1 MKNVVGFVIGIGL
14 FALKAVINP
23 FGTAADLISNVAD
36 VWTEFAGDGAQK
48 GIEKIAEKIKEK
60 RDFNKIAEKFRSE
73 LSAIYEGAEGES
85 LAEKIF
91 RELADAE
98 NAEKGK
104 RIGFKKKPKKGA
116 VMSDLIIKEIF
127 GADLEEY
134 LKDNSATF
142 RNLLSDK
149 QKEAFAAVM
158 REAQKAYLEINFKG
172 LDKEL
177 QIVAEVTANA
187 VAERGEKNA
196 NKAVGELKEFF
207 ISLFSKN
214 GGDTTVGEL
223 VKGAVVRKL
232 QYVEKS
238 CPNCGAYGDRVIHK
252 KDKQGNVYEIS
263 CGVCGNSYFVL
274 RDVADDN
281 AALEN
286 FIKEHGDREEEAR
299 RELYSLYLRKFEETD
314 KILFDV
320 KDAVD
325 GLLNITEQG
334 FETMNTKLDELKNRP
349 ANQYDEIMKLG
360 KSYLDLCEFALAYNW
375 YRDAAKLCPGRAEA
389 FFGMA
394 LAKCEVQ
401 LVYDY
406 NNCRE
411 QPICYKKDIDFSSN
425 AEYKTALKNSA
436 AEQKA
441 YFEKIAD
448 RIDKIVYWLTKYEE
462 EGRKYDC
469 FICTKVSVKRGSDEK
484 TVDCKWIE
492 SNRLCAKLKED
503 NGISTFYSEIDCKD
517 KVGEQY
523 EALVLYALN
532 KAKCMIVVCSD
543 EAYLETPWVK
553 NEYRRFCGIL
563 NRRGIDLGAII
574 IVYNGTPVKLP
585 GLDREGFQD
594 VNRRDDNAFNNLI
607 ASVKKRVNFNWDR
620 KYCLK
625 CERDFPKNFN
635 NCPNCDSSRL
645 VDAKVFYKSRTD
657 KEKAILKAEIE
668 KVKAEKEAELEKERK
683 AREEAEKKALEAEKL
698 RKQYEEQEKRIK
710 ALEAELL
717 KKQPAEVAV
726 AGPLNLDNDGLVDFE
741 IEDGVLI
748 NYSGK
753 AEHVVIPAGVT
764 SIGAWAFKEC
774 SSLKSIEI
782 PKSVTSIGYATFL
795 GCSSLKSIEIPKS
808 ITSIGACAFKD
819 CSSLEKII
827 IPKSVIDM
835 GENAFDGCP
844 DNLVIYCEAE
854 SQPEDW
860 AEDWLGDCEAQ
871 VVWGYKSEREDNPEY
886 CRAEKVQASNALLT
900 LQSDEFNINNGVLI
914 EYKGKKENVV
924 IPEGVVEIGR
934 DAFMWCGSLVK
945 IEIPAGVT
953 KIGDGAFTFC
963 GALKSVKIPQS
974 VTAIGLHPFY
984 ACNSL
989 ESIAVETGNKVYSVS
1004 GNCLIETKAKK
1015 LICGC
1020 NNSVIPTDGS
1030 VTEIEAFAFG
1040 GLDNLNKIIIPDSVI
1055 KVGDS
1060 VFENYDGDLIVNC
1073 AAKTKP
1079 DGWDEY
1085 WLADC
1090 GAKVVWGYRGKEED
1104 KPKVQTAS
1112 AVSGAEAGLKTFA
1125 KALPETVTEQTAIEP
1140 LNISNE
1146 DFEIEAGVLHT
1157 YKGKN
1162 KNVVIPNGVTEIESF
1177 AFIEH
1182 YEIESLSIPSSVIR
1196 IASSAF
1202 KSSVFS
1208 RGEPL
1213 LSNRLDISSDIDY
1226 TFSCCDSLASIKVAS
1241 GNKVYHSSG
1250 NCLIHTETKRLILGC
1265 KNSVIPNDGSVTVI
1279 EEGAFFRCF
1288 SLCKISIPNSVKVIG
1303 DGAFGYCDSLRSIVM
1318 PKSVTYIYFNAF
1330 KHCSKLKNVEI
1341 RGRLTYIG
1349 EEAFS
1354 GCASLEQINIPD
1366 SVESIGHYAFFGC
1379 GLDSVIVPEGVR
1391 SVGEHAFDCYLSE
1404 NFKIYCRAKKQP
1416 AGWHKDWN
1424 KGAKTVIS
1432 TIKSK
1437 LFDNEDAKFSGRYKT
1452 VWNYKGN

>member
-1 MKNVVGFVIGIGL
+1 MKNAVGFVIGIGL

-23 FGTAADLISNVAD
+23 IGTAADLISNFAD

-60 RDFNKIAEKFRSE
+60 KAFNKIAEKFRSE
-73 LSAIYEGAEGES
+73 LSAIYDGAEGES

-127 GADLEEY
+127 GADLEEH
-134 LKDNSATF
+134 LKANSATF

-207 ISLFSKN
+207 TSLLSKN

-299 RELYSLYLRKFEETD
+299 RELYSLYLRKSEETD

-334 FETMNTKLDELKNRP
+334 FETMNTKLEELKNRP

-484 TVDCKWIE
+484 TDDCKWIE
-492 SNRLCAKLKED
+492 DNLLLAKLKED

-594 VNRRDDNAFNNLI
+594 VNRRDDNVFNNLI

-625 CERDFPKNFN
+625 CEQDFPKNFN

-717 KKQPAEVAV
+717 KKQSAEVAV
-726 AGPLNLDNDGLVDFE
+726 AGPLNLDNDGLEDFE

-764 SIGAWAFKEC
+764 SIGYWAFEGCSSLESIEIPTSVTEIGRWAFKEC
-774 SSLKSIEI
+774 SSLKNIVIPTSVTEIGKGAFKGCSSLESIEVESGNKIYHSAGNCIIETVTKKLISGCKNSVIPNDRSVTEIGDSAFSECSLLESIIIPQSVTEIGDFAFSGCSSLKSIVIPTSVTEIGDLAFSGCSSLKSITIPKSVTLIGALTFLGCSSLESIKVESGNRVYHSAGNCLIKTATKELLMGCRNSSIPDDGSVTSIGAWAFRGCGSLESITI
-782 PKSVTSIGYATFL
+782 PKSVTSIGDW
-795 GCSSLKSIEIPKS
+795 
-808 ITSIGACAFKD
+808 AFKD

-854 SQPEDW
+854 SQPKGW
-860 AEDWLGDCEAQ
+860 KKSWLGSC
-871 VVWGYKSEREDNPEY
+871 K
-886 CRAEKVQASNALLT
+886 
-900 LQSDEFNINNGVLI
+900 
-914 EYKGKKENVV
+914 
-924 IPEGVVEIGR
+924 
-934 DAFMWCGSLVK
+934 
-945 IEIPAGVT
+945 
-953 KIGDGAFTFC
+953 
-963 GALKSVKIPQS
+963 
-974 VTAIGLHPFY
+974 
-984 ACNSL
+984 
-989 ESIAVETGNKVYSVS
+989 
-1004 GNCLIETKAKK
+1004 
-1015 LICGC
+1015 
-1020 NNSVIPTDGS
+1020 
-1030 VTEIEAFAFG
+1030 
-1040 GLDNLNKIIIPDSVI
+1040 
-1055 KVGDS
+1055 
-1060 VFENYDGDLIVNC
+1060 
-1073 AAKTKP
+1073 
-1079 DGWDEY
+1079 
-1085 WLADC
+1085 
-1090 GAKVVWGYRGKEED
+1090 AKVVWGYNGN
-1104 KPKVQTAS
+1104 QTN
-1112 AVSGAEAGLKTFA
+1112 ETKTT
-1125 KALPETVTEQTAIEP
+1125 PELLTLQNDE
-1140 LNISNE
+1140 
-1146 DFEIEAGVLHT
+1146 FEIKDGVLIK
-1157 YKGKN
+1157 YKGK
-1162 KNVVIPNGVTEIESF
+1162 KEKVIIPIGVTKIGAQAFLKCGFIREIVIP
-1177 AFIEH
+1177 A
-1182 YEIESLSIPSSVIR
+1182 
-1196 IASSAF
+1196 
-1202 KSSVFS
+1202 
-1208 RGEPL
+1208 
-1213 LSNRLDISSDIDY
+1213 
-1226 TFSCCDSLASIKVAS
+1226 
-1241 GNKVYHSSG
+1241 
-1250 NCLIHTETKRLILGC
+1250 
-1265 KNSVIPNDGSVTVI
+1265 SVTI
-1279 EEGAFFRCF
+1279 
-1288 SLCKISIPNSVKVIG
+1288 IG
-1303 DGAFGYCDSLRSIVM
+1303 D
-1318 PKSVTYIYFNAF
+1318 
-1330 KHCSKLKNVEI
+1330 
-1341 RGRLTYIG
+1341 
-1349 EEAFS
+1349 EAFS
-1354 GCASLEQINIPD
+1354 ECNFLWKVEIPEQ
-1366 SVESIGHYAFFGC
+1366 VVSIGAYAFFEC
-1379 GLDSVIVPEGVR
+1379 SIEKIIVPESVET
-1391 SVGEHAFDCYLSE
+1391 VGEYAFDCYLSE

-1437 LFDNEDAKFSGRYKT
+1437 LFDNEDAEFSGRYKT